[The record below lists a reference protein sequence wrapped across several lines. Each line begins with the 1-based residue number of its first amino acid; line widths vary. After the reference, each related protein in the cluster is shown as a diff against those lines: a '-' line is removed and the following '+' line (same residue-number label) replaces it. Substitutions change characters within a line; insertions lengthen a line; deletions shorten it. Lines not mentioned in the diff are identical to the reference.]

1 MKIDV
6 HAHIVDRAYIEALSA
21 LKGLTASAGAKG
33 QILLRHGNHTYA
45 WYREEMFD
53 IGSRLRDMDRL
64 GIDRRILS
72 LSTPNVYEW
81 KETSQIAMARQIND
95 ALARILR
102 AHPDRFSGLASL
114 PIGAGAD
121 AALAELERCVSELGM
136 AGVALGSNVGGM
148 ALDDPCLDPIWSRI
162 NLLRLP
168 VFEHPMFPVNTAG
181 MEAYE
186 LPLRVG
192 FVFDTTL
199 ALTRM
204 IYSGVFARYADFPFV
219 VAHTGGALLTILE
232 RLDNGYRLFPDC
244 REKINELPSV
254 YAKRLYFDS
263 CSFYRPALRMAL
275 EIVGPEHILWGSD
288 DPYIG
293 ASAEHVE
300 SLDLP
305 EADKRLMLGG
315 NAARLFHLAAA

>member
-1 MKIDV
+1 MRIDV

-21 LKGLTASAGAKG
+21 LKGLTASAGDKG
-33 QILLRHGNHTYA
+33 QVLLRQGNHTYA
-45 WYREEMFD
+45 WYREEMFEVD
-53 IGSRLRDMDRL
+53 ARLRDMDRL

-81 KETSQIAMARQIND
+81 EGEAQIAMARQIND
-95 ALARILR
+95 ALARMLR
-102 AHPDRFSGLASL
+102 GHPDRFSGLASL
-114 PIGAGAD
+114 PIGAGTD
-121 AALAELERCVSELGM
+121 EALAELERCVGELGM
-136 AGVALGSNVGGM
+136 VGVAVGSNIGGM
-148 ALDDPCLDPIWSRI
+148 MLDDARLDPVWARI
-162 NLLRLP
+162 NALRLP
-168 VFEHPMFPVNTAG
+168 VFEHPMFPVNTSG

-204 IYSGVFARYADFPFV
+204 IYAGVFARYPDFPFV

-244 REKINELPSV
+244 REKIDALPSV

-263 CSFYRPALRMAL
+263 CSFYGPALKMAL

-288 DPYIG
+288 DPFIG
-293 ASAEHVE
+293 ASAAHIE
-300 SLDLP
+300 SLDRP
-305 EADKRLMLGG
+305 ENEKRLMLGE
-315 NAARLFHLAAA
+315 NAARIFAVR